1 MSGALL
7 SRLRVRIVVGIV
19 VPGPVFDTLGSGFS
33 VSVPSVLAG
42 TTVALLE
49 LGKALLCAWIS
60 GSADALSFVSDEV
73 IILLRRLLC
82 ARLPYDLC
90 ACRRGAGSEDV
101 CISASGSF
109 SAESPLANTG
119 SSGSGSEA
127 AGASCGAP
135 DGNDLTGLVAGII
148 SSEAS
153 SLLLLG
159 LVLEAL
165 LLLFCDGAVASSRGV
180 AFVDSANKLCPG
192 KLDSFSELRNPPS
205 VLGSS
210 ILSGLCL

>member
-7 SRLRVRIVVGIV
+7 SRLRVRIAVDIV
-19 VPGPVFDTLGSGFS
+19 AAESVFDTLGSGFS
-33 VSVPSVLAG
+33 VSVASVLAG

-60 GSADALSFVSDEV
+60 GSVDALSFVSDEV
-73 IILLRRLLC
+73 MILLRRLLC

-90 ACRRGAGSEDV
+90 ACRRSGGSEDD
-101 CISASGSF
+101 CISAGLF
-109 SAESPLANTG
+109 SADSSRANTG
-119 SSGSGSEA
+119 SSVSGSEA
-127 AGASCGAP
+127 AGASCRAP

-153 SLLLLG
+153 SLLLPG

-165 LLLFCDGAVASSRGV
+165 LLLFLDGTATSSRGV

-192 KLDSFSELRNPPS
+192 KLDPFSELRDPPF

-210 ILSGLCL
+210 IFSALCL